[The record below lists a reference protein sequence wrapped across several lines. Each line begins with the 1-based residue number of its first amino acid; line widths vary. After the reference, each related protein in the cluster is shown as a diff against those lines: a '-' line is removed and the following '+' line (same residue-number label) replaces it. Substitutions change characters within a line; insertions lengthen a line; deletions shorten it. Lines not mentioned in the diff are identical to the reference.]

1 MLALALANDGVPGR
15 GHIAEI
21 ALKHNRDKFTRKQ
34 DVFDEYLASDART
47 PTYVQRRFSLT
58 VKAAIK
64 LIHKAGGKA
73 VLAHP
78 GVYSR
83 VRNIEEAVRRM
94 AEAGLDG
101 LEVFYPYGSEAR
113 GGSADELV
121 PRFAG
126 LAERLG
132 LFATGG
138 SDYHGGN
145 KKIRLGEAGLEWDQ
159 WDQWEQLRDANG
171 W

>member
-1 MLALALANDGVPGR
+1 M
-15 GHIAEI
+15 
-21 ALKHNRDKFTRKQ
+21 
-34 DVFDEYLASDART
+34 
-47 PTYVQRRFSLT
+47 
-58 VKAAIK
+58 
-64 LIHKAGGKA
+64 
-73 VLAHP
+73 LAHP
-78 GVYSR
+78 GVYNR
-83 VRNIEEAVRRM
+83 VRNLEEAVRRM

-113 GGSADELV
+113 GGEADELI

-138 SDYHGGN
+138 SDYHGET
-145 KKIRLGEAGLEWDQ
+145 KKIRLGEAGLEWE
-159 WDQWEQLRDANG
+159 QWEQLRDANG